1 MLKKFL
7 FALSFLFLINPAY
20 AQNGY
25 PSFADLAE
33 KLLPTVVN
41 ISTIQQTEKLDVP
54 LSDDV
59 DGEEAAALLGA
70 SSENEKRQALGSGF
84 IIDEEGYIITN
95 YHVIEN
101 ASSINVVLFDNT
113 EVEADVIG
121 GDEKTDLAL
130 IKIEPPYKLQ
140 KAVFGNSDELR
151 IGDWVLAIG
160 NPFGLG
166 GSVSAGIVSAKSRD
180 IAAGPYDNFI
190 QTDASINQ
198 GSSGGPMFNM
208 KGEVIGINT
217 ALFSTTG
224 NNTGVGFAIPINM
237 AGWIAGQLEQTG
249 QVKRGWIGV
258 TIQNNSKE
266 TAERMGLKNTQ
277 GVIVS
282 AIAEE
287 SPASKAGLLVGD
299 IILNLGNKEI
309 NASKDFSRMV
319 AESPIGKDI
328 QLIIWRSE
336 KIFPLSITVLEMP
349 SANETKIDEQS
360 TTKDHIL
367 QQLGIKLAEIT
378 PDVLKR
384 FNLSPVTLG
393 LVVVAVEAN
402 SDAAAQGIKKGDVI
416 LKMDKKD
423 VMTIAAAEEY
433 LTEAEQENNRPIM
446 LLLQNQDQGTMA
458 AVSLRLKKHD

>member
-7 FALSFLFLINPAY
+7 FTFSFLFSTTSAF

-54 LSDDV
+54 LADDV
-59 DGEEAAALLGA
+59 DGEEAAALLGT

-113 EVEADVIG
+113 EVEADIIG

-151 IGDWVLAIG
+151 IGDWVLSIG

-217 ALFSTTG
+217 ALFSNTG
-224 NNTGVGFAIPINM
+224 NNVGVGFAIPINM

-249 QVKRGWIGV
+249 HVKRGWIGV

-266 TAERMGLKNTQ
+266 TAERLGLQNTQ

-282 AIAEE
+282 AIAEN
-287 SPASKAGLLVGD
+287 SPASKANLLVGD
-299 IILNLGNKEI
+299 VILNLGDKEI
-309 NASKDFSRMV
+309 NVSKDFSRMI
-319 AESPIGKDI
+319 AESPIGKDV
-328 QLIIWRSE
+328 QLIVWRSG
-336 KIFPLSITVLEMP
+336 KIFPLSITVMEMP
-349 SANETKIDEQS
+349 SVSETKADEQS
-360 TTKDHIL
+360 QTKDHIL
-367 QQLGIKLAEIT
+367 KQLGIKLAEIT
-378 PDVLKR
+378 PDILKAY
-384 FNLSPVTLG
+384 NLSPVTLG
-393 LVVVAVEAN
+393 LIVVSVEAN

-458 AVSLRLKKHD
+458 AVSLRLKKND